1 MPWQYLYCSRGCPA
15 HGIGTAWGHLLASP
29 CLLPKALICH
39 TSQAQPALCP
49 ALSSP
54 SFNGS
59 DPGLGSWAARACR
72 EVRKIYG
79 SLQCGTARL
88 TNMASAVHPLDA
100 ILQCCPSPP
109 SPHGPG
115 CSVPQDTQVLMMVHS
130 RVPAAQLPRGAADKA
145 LVWHH
150 MPILPCSFLGETVLP
165 LGLGGKNE
173 PHPKFSAKEKNE
185 KLPHGCAKVLARDG
199 LWAERAFLQGKA
211 LLRAGFLQLVKHL
224 HPL

>member
-1 MPWQYLYCSRGCPA
+1 MAACSVALPA
-15 HGIGTAWGHLLASP
+15 
-29 CLLPKALICH
+29 
-39 TSQAQPALCP
+39 SQTWPQ
-49 ALSSP
+49 
-54 SFNGS
+54 
-59 DPGLGSWAARACR
+59 
-72 EVRKIYG
+72 
-79 SLQCGTARL
+79 QCTHC
-88 TNMASAVHPLDA
+88 T

-109 SPHGPG
+109 SPPSPG

-130 RVPAAQLPRGAADKA
+130 RVPAAQLPHGAADKA

-150 MPILPCSFLGETVLP
+150 MPTLPCSFLGETVLP
-165 LGLGGKNE
+165 LALRGKNE

-211 LLRAGFLQLVKHL
+211 LVRAGFLQLVKHL